1 MFALPVELHLVSFF
15 VTVASFSSVL
25 ISALL
30 PSNYLPFVFL
40 YMVGALEC
48 LLLNNSYGENV
59 QNNDISSGKAMLSSF
74 LLQFGKITSLPSLY
88 LIMHPITWIH
98 VVLHALHQFFSE
110 VTPSEDML
118 EQGISLR
125 RPLVE

>member
-1 MFALPVELHLVSFF
+1 MFLKHPKYIVINRLFLACPWQVGGMFALPVDLHLVSFF

-30 PSNYLPFVFL
+30 PPNYLPFVFL

-48 LLLNNSYGENV
+48 LLLNDSYGENV

-74 LLQFGKITSLPSLY
+74 LLQFGVK
-88 LIMHPITWIH
+88 
-98 VVLHALHQFFSE
+98 
-110 VTPSEDML
+110 
-118 EQGISLR
+118 
-125 RPLVE
+125 

>member
-1 MFALPVELHLVSFF
+1 MFALSVDLHLVSFF

-30 PSNYLPFVFL
+30 PPNYLPFVFL

-48 LLLNNSYGENV
+48 LLLNDSYGENV

-74 LLQFGKITSLPSLY
+74 LLQFGVK
-88 LIMHPITWIH
+88 
-98 VVLHALHQFFSE
+98 
-110 VTPSEDML
+110 
-118 EQGISLR
+118 
-125 RPLVE
+125 